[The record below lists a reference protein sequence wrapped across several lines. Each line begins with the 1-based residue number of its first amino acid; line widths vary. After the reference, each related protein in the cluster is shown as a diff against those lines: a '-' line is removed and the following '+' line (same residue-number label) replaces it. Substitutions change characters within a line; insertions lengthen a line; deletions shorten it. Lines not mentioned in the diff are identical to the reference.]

1 MDLTPF
7 LATSDQGTQD
17 EGLESIQIPGRIAVA
32 AKGRFLLRALCRSF
46 GGYSRITCA
55 VTDQEACLR
64 YLAAEADDPYSL
76 LICTELSRKRQWF

>member
-7 LATSDQGTQD
+7 LATAGKGTHE
-17 EGLESIQIPGRIAVA
+17 EGLESIEIPGRVAVA

-55 VTDQEACLR
+55 VTDQNACL
-64 YLAAEADDPYSL
+64 S
-76 LICTELSRKRQWF
+76 

>member
-7 LATSDQGTQD
+7 LANAANGTPE
-17 EGLESIQIPGRIAVA
+17 EGLESMEIPGRVAVA

-55 VTDQEACLR
+55 VPISVVVR
-64 YLAAEADDPYSL
+64 
-76 LICTELSRKRQWF
+76 SRCMG